1 MGHQQGTIAN
11 TQTGRMALKT
21 ITKVAVLSAISVIV
35 MLFEIPLPFAP
46 GFYKVDLS
54 EVVVMIGALAMGV
67 VPGIFIE
74 LIKVLLNLLI
84 NGTITAGVGE
94 LANFV
99 IGCSY
104 IVPAA
109 LIYRHRKTLKT
120 AIVGMSV
127 GTVSITVVGAL
138 MNLFVLLPAYSALAG
153 MPLDTL
159 VGMGTAVNPAITNV
173 ATLVLFA
180 TVPFNLLKGLVS
192 SVLVLLLYKRLS
204 PILHR

>member
-1 MGHQQGTIAN
+1 MGHQQGTMAK

-21 ITKVAVLSAISVIV
+21 ITKIAVLSAISVII
-35 MLFEIPLPFAP
+35 MLLEIPLPFAP
-46 GFYKVDLS
+46 SFYKLDLS
-54 EVVVMIGALAMGV
+54 EIVVMIGAFAMGV

-84 NGTITAGVGE
+84 NGTITAGIGE

-120 AIVGMSV
+120 AILGMSV
-127 GTVSITVVGAL
+127 GTVSITIVGSL
-138 MNLFVLLPAYSALAG
+138 MNLFVLLPAYAALANI
-153 MPLDTL
+153 PFDTL
-159 VGMGTAVNPAITNV
+159 VGMGTAVNPAITDV
-173 ATLVLFA
+173 TTLVLFA
-180 TVPFNLLKGLVS
+180 TAPFNLLKGVVC
-192 SVLVLLLYKRLS
+192 SVIVLLLYKRIS